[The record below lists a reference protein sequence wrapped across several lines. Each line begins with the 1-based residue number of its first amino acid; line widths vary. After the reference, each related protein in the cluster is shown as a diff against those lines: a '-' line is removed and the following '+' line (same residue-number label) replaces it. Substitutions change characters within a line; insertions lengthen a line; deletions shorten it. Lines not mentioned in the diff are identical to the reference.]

1 MTRMSILLIVM
12 GNAIIVLTKD
22 KPTMSA
28 DLEYLVWLVVT
39 VSIMFHTWIRNSSV
53 RPGVQLQEKEQQPA
67 EVSRYV

>member
-22 KPTMSA
+22 QPTMSA

-53 RPGVQLQEKEQQPA
+53 
-67 EVSRYV
+67 